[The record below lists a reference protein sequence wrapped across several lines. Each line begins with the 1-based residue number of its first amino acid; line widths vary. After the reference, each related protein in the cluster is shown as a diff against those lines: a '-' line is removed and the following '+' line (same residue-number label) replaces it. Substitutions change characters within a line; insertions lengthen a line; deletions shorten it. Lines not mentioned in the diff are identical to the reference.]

1 MREVKAAASLDGPS
15 SGATTLSATVADP
28 PPRAT
33 KITVAV
39 LGLLVAFAG
48 IEHGVGEILQGPVAP
63 ESRVIESWRDVSAF
77 DQLGGEPALTVI
89 PNLLITGILAIG
101 VSVAI
106 AVWSVWFADR
116 RHGGLVL
123 IGLSI
128 VLLLVG
134 GGFGPPLI
142 GVLVGITAIGMG
154 RPTTRAVTPASR
166 LLSRLY
172 PWPLVV
178 TVLALLGL
186 VPGTVL
192 LRHFAGVDDALLVV
206 VLVVTAFASLFLA
219 LITARARDRRPE
231 STGPPAET
239 PRR

>member
-1 MREVKAAASLDGPS
+1 VAGYLCVRPARR
-15 SGATTLSATVADP
+15 GARTDHHP
-28 PPRAT
+28 
-33 KITVAV
+33 
-39 LGLLVAFAG
+39 
-48 IEHGVGEILQGPVAP
+48 
-63 ESRVIESWRDVSAF
+63 
-77 DQLGGEPALTVI
+77 EPADHRDHGDRSLS
-89 PNLLITGILAIG
+89 G
-101 VSVAI
+101 I

-154 RPTTRAVTPASR
+154 RPPPRAVTPASR

-186 VPGTVL
+186 APGTVL
-192 LRHFAGVDDALLVV
+192 LRHFVVVAAFRGCCGISWLLRHFVGLDETLLVI

-239 PRR
+239 PGR